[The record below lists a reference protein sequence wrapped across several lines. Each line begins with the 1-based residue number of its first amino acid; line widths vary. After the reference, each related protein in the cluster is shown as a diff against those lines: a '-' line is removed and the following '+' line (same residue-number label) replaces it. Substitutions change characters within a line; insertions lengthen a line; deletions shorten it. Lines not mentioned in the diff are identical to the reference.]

1 MARRRLESY
10 NKTWLGLIAV
20 GVVAVIV
27 GAMLI
32 ANAANVGH
40 RHYTAKFLQAAA
52 LQTGNPI
59 TIGGIQV
66 GKVTS
71 MTLAGDHVEAGLE
84 VRDDIALGTN
94 SKVPRPAST
103 ASMARWV
110 SEDQR
115 R

>member
-1 MARRRLESY
+1 MARGRLESY

-20 GVVAVIV
+20 TVVGVIV

-59 TIGGIQV
+59 TIGGHPGRQ
-66 GKVTS
+66 G
-71 MTLAGDHVEAGLE
+71 HQHEAGRRL
-84 VRDDIALGTN
+84 RRG
-94 SKVPRPAST
+94 R
-103 ASMARWV
+103 ARGA
-110 SEDQR
+110 
-115 R
+115 